1 MTELES
7 VPEIEVVQDN
17 KVEDQKRSDEERA
30 KKTVEELKAAN
41 EEYQKLDRE
50 LREKR
55 AEVEKLQVTAYAAL
69 QRATAMNEQFNMT
82 VNSQLLQDRN
92 KLQSEVDKLRELLN
106 KNLKVQKK

>member
-1 MTELES
+1 MAELES

-17 KVEDQKRSDEERA
+17 KVEDQKRVDEERA

-55 AEVEKLQVTAYAAL
+55 AEVERLQVAAYAAL
-69 QRATAMNEQFNMT
+69 QRATSMNEQFNMS
-82 VNSQLLQDRN
+82 VNSQLLQERN
-92 KLQSEVDKLRELLN
+92 KLQNEVNKLQELLN
-106 KNLKVQKK
+106 KNLKIQKK